1 MSLCPTDC
9 TDFDQVEI
17 KNDACELG
25 VRKANLRAI
34 GFYKCD
40 TVIPNPLT
48 EASLTALLAPTAPA
62 LPGAV
67 ISNELANVQIG
78 EPQMTQTKIS
88 DSRPE
93 LEVIES
99 REITFQD
106 RIKVDVTVL
115 SQTVFKD
122 YDFWRDKKEHATR
135 LNYFL
140 VMSDGRVI
148 VPREDNS
155 NNGMAASFGVFLNYE
170 TQQGGG
176 GIEFKQGK
184 LKFLGDP
191 FDMSQSTVNLNNIPA
206 LAGKW

>member
-1 MSLCPTDC
+1 MSLCPTQC
-9 TDFDQVEI
+9 AVFDLIEI
-17 KNDACELG
+17 KEESCKLEQ
-25 VRKANLRAI
+25 RKANVRAL

-40 TVIPNPLT
+40 TQLPNPLT
-48 EASLTALLAPTAPA
+48 EASLIALLAPASPA
-62 LPGAV
+62 KPGAV

-78 EPQMTQTKIS
+78 EPQFTQVKIS

-93 LEVIES
+93 IEEIES

-115 SQTVFKD
+115 TSTVFKD
-122 YDFWRDKKEHATR
+122 YEFWKDKKEHSTM

-148 VPREDNS
+148 VPRTENGNS
-155 NNGMAASFGVFLNYE
+155 GMAASFGVFLNYE

-176 GIEFKQGK
+176 GVEFKQGK
-184 LKFLGDP
+184 IKFLGDP
-191 FDMSQSTVNLNNIPA
+191 FDFVQPDINLNDIPE